1 MVTVTTWTGREIRA
15 LRQAKRMS
23 LVAFAEHIGVSE
35 RMVSKWEARGAS
47 ITPRPVNQSAFDS
60 SLSLSPPDVRDRFA
74 ALLAAVPAAHG
85 ERANSPGPDHNHHT
99 GTGALMARVPE
110 GFFLS
115 GPGDDPVWLD
125 EFWIDVHPVT
135 NAAYFT
141 FTTATGHP
149 APRHWNGPEPPAEL
163 ADHPVVW
170 VTWDDARTYAT
181 WTGRTLPTAPQ
192 WEKAAR
198 GPAGAT
204 YPWGNTDS
212 VGKCNVRE
220 SAIGQTTPVH
230 RFHSGTSPYG
240 VYDLC
245 GNVWEWLA
253 SPTAPGR
260 YELKGSAFT
269 SPFARAAPSAFN
281 DADHTMCDD
290 DTGFRCATVSPD
302 TYANA
307 VSAKE
312 YPPRSG

>member
-1 MVTVTTWTGREIRA
+1 MVTVMTWTGREIRA

-23 LVAFAEHIGVSE
+23 LVAFAQHIGVSE
-35 RMVSKWEARGAS
+35 RMVSKWEARGPS
-47 ITPRPVNQSAFDS
+47 ITPRPANQSAFDA

-74 ALLAAVPAAHG
+74 ALIATTVSSG
-85 ERANSPGPDHNHHT
+85 QRAGPSGPDQVLHPLS
-99 GTGALMARVPE
+99 GVPMARIPE
-110 GFFLS
+110 GLFLS
-115 GPGDDPVWLD
+115 GPDDEPVWLAD
-125 EFWIDVHPVT
+125 FWIDVHPVT
-135 NAAYFT
+135 NAAYSS
-141 FTTATGHP
+141 FTTATGYP
-149 APRHWNGPEPPAEL
+149 VPQHWRGPEPPADL

-170 VTWDDARTYAT
+170 VTWDDASTYAT
-181 WTGRTLPTAPQ
+181 WTGRTLPTALQ

-198 GPAGAT
+198 GPAGAS

-212 VGKCNVRE
+212 IGKCNVRE
-220 SAIGQTTPVH
+220 SAIGRTTPVH

-245 GNVWEWLA
+245 GNTWEWLA
-253 SPTAPGR
+253 SPTTPGR

-290 DTGFRCATVSPD
+290 DTGFRCATASLGN
-302 TYANA
+302 YAKL

-312 YPPRSG
+312 YPPRSA

>member
-1 MVTVTTWTGREIRA
+1 MGSTRR
-15 LRQAKRMS
+15 
-23 LVAFAEHIGVSE
+23 
-35 RMVSKWEARGAS
+35 
-47 ITPRPVNQSAFDS
+47 
-60 SLSLSPPDVRDRFA
+60 
-74 ALLAAVPAAHG
+74 
-85 ERANSPGPDHNHHT
+85 
-99 GTGALMARVPE
+99 
-110 GFFLS
+110 
-115 GPGDDPVWLD
+115 LD
-125 EFWIDVHPVT
+125 
-135 NAAYFT
+135 
-141 FTTATGHP
+141 HP
-149 APRHWNGPEPPAEL
+149 APGQPVRVRLLALPLPAGRARPLRRSARGGPHHTRRAGQLTGPGPQPPHRHRRPDGPRPGRVLPLRPGQRPGLAGRVLDRRVPGDERRLLHLHHRDGPSRAPSLERARTPAEL

-212 VGKCNVRE
+212 IGKCNVRE

-302 TYANA
+302 TYANV

-312 YPPRSG
+312 HPPRSG